1 MSEINGLSQGWPTD
15 VFNEAVQR
23 GAFTKEGK
31 FLDGNLCLGYS
42 EIKLLFNVGPFPG
55 GGDCLIIEA
64 DGNVITVNSA
74 DLIHDIEAYE
84 LYNEASPS

>member
-1 MSEINGLSQGWPTD
+1 MELTMVIMKLKKDYDLSELETGD
-15 VFNEAVQR
+15 
-23 GAFTKEGK
+23 
-31 FLDGNLCLGYS
+31 LCLGYG

-84 LYNEASPS
+84 LYNEASAS